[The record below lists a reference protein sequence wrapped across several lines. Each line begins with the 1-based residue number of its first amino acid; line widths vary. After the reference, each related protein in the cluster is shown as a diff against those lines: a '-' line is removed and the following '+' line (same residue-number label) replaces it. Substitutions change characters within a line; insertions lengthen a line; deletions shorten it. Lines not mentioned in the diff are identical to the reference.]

1 MVQAHIILQDD
12 ARITRQLEATT
23 YMNEQEGTFTTAFID
38 GDLYYVVR
46 PSALKEGTLDEV
58 RSLAGD
64 ISRHAQQA
72 KIERVTTTQQVVD
85 TLVNDATTAF
95 VEGFHL
101 GAYAFDKYK
110 SKKANPVAQLII
122 EGADAEAVSLGKT
135 RADAM
140 ALARDLMN
148 EVSDHLNPEYYAEW
162 MTEHFASTNV
172 DVTILDRDALIEH
185 EMNGVLTVGQGS
197 KYEQRF
203 AELRLANNPSKP
215 LVALVGKGVTFD
227 TGGISLKSGADLS
240 DMRMD
245 MGGSAAVVGAMHL
258 LAETNADVN
267 VIGLIPMVE
276 NAPDNTSV
284 YPGEIITYKNGTTV
298 QVGNTDAEGR
308 LILADALLRADELGA
323 EYVVDI
329 ATLTG
334 AIHNAL
340 GTDIAGVF
348 GNDESLAFE
357 MKKIGDENGDFN
369 WPMPLV
375 QSYNRG
381 LKSDYADLN
390 NISNL
395 GFAGSITAGLFLQHF
410 VKPETKWLHVDMAGT
425 MEAPAAKGYYA
436 KSATG
441 FGARLLAD
449 YAMNI
454 SK

>member
-12 ARITRQLEATT
+12 ARITRQLEATN
-23 YMNEQEGTFTTAFID
+23 YMNDQEGSFITAFID

-46 PSALKEGTLDEV
+46 PSALKENTLDEV

-72 KIERVTTTQQVVD
+72 KIERVTATQQVID
-85 TLVNDATTAF
+85 KLMNGATTAF

-110 SKKANPVAQLII
+110 SKKANRVAQLII
-122 EGADAEAVSLGKT
+122 EGADAEAVSLGKK

-172 DVTILDRDALIEH
+172 DVTILDHDALIEH
-185 EMNGVLTVGQGS
+185 EMHGVLTVGRGS

-449 YAMNI
+449 YAVNV

>member
-12 ARITRQLEATT
+12 ARITRQLEATN
-23 YMNEQEGTFTTAFID
+23 YMNDQEGTFTTAFID

-72 KIERVTTTQQVVD
+72 KIERVTATKQVID
-85 TLVNDATTAF
+85 TLMNDATTAF

-110 SKKANPVAQLII
+110 SKKANPASQLII

-185 EMNGVLTVGQGS
+185 EMNGVLTVGRGS

-245 MGGSAAVVGAMHL
+245 MGGSAAVVSAMHL
-258 LAETNADVN
+258 LSETNADVN

-449 YAMNI
+449 YAVNV

>member
-85 TLVNDATTAF
+85 TLMNDATTAF

-110 SKKANPVAQLII
+110 SKKANAAAQLVI
-122 EGADAEAVSLGKT
+122 EGSDAEAVSLGKT

-162 MTEHFASTNV
+162 MAEHFASTNV

>member
-1 MVQAHIILQDD
+1 
-12 ARITRQLEATT
+12 
-23 YMNEQEGTFTTAFID
+23 
-38 GDLYYVVR
+38 
-46 PSALKEGTLDEV
+46 
-58 RSLAGD
+58 
-64 ISRHAQQA
+64 
-72 KIERVTTTQQVVD
+72 
-85 TLVNDATTAF
+85 
-95 VEGFHL
+95 
-101 GAYAFDKYK
+101 
-110 SKKANPVAQLII
+110 
-122 EGADAEAVSLGKT
+122 
-135 RADAM
+135 
-140 ALARDLMN
+140 
-148 EVSDHLNPEYYAEW
+148 
-162 MTEHFASTNV
+162 
-172 DVTILDRDALIEH
+172 
-185 EMNGVLTVGQGS
+185 
-197 KYEQRF
+197 
-203 AELRLANNPSKP
+203 
-215 LVALVGKGVTFD
+215 
-227 TGGISLKSGADLS
+227 
-240 DMRMD
+240 MD

-449 YAMNI
+449 YALNV